1 MFVGLTARLEGEE
14 MPVQIPGFR
23 GGDRTALDLPAAQ
36 QRLIREVAAAGK
48 PTVVVLMSG
57 SAVAINWAQEHV
69 PAIVEA
75 WYPGQAG
82 GSAIADV
89 LFGDYNPGGRLP
101 ITFYRSVD
109 DLPPF
114 EDYHTDGRT
123 YRFFKGQPLYP
134 FGFGLSFTTFQYS
147 NPRMSGATLAAGDSV
162 TFTVDVKN
170 GGARAGDEVVQ
181 LYVTYPGSKVERPV
195 KELKAYR
202 RVHLEPGQTRSVQ
215 LRLKADDLRYWDAAA
230 NRWVLEPLPVQV
242 QVGGSSANVKAQ
254 WTVPVGR

>member
-1 MFVGLTARLEGEE
+1 MEK
-14 MPVQIPGFR
+14 I
-23 GGDRTALDLPAAQ
+23 TAL
-36 QRLIREVAAAGK
+36 GK
-48 PTVVVLMSG
+48 PTVLVLLNG
-57 SAVAINWAQEHV
+57 SALAVNWAQEHV
-69 PAIVEA
+69 PAILEA
-75 WYPGQAG
+75 WYPGQAAG
-82 GSAIADV
+82 TAIADV

-101 ITFYRSVD
+101 VTFYRSVD

-147 NPRMSGATLAAGDSV
+147 NPRVSRATLAAGDSV

-202 RVHLEPGQTRSVQ
+202 RVHLEPGQTRAVQ
-215 LRLKADDLRYWDAAA
+215 LRLRADDLRYWDAAA
-230 NRWVLEPLPVQV
+230 DRWVLEPLPVHV
-242 QVGGSSANVKAQ
+242 QVGGSSMDVKAQ